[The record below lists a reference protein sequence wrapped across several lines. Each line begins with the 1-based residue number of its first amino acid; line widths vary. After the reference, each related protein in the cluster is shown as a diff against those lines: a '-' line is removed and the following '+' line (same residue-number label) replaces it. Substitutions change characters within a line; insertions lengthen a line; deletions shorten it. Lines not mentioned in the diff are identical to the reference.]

1 MPMQTGWIKTSLR
14 GCFSLCFSPYR
25 ARHAIMKKTSEIRDD
40 LRVSKK
46 GECMI
51 RHIVMFRL
59 QEEGKAENL
68 KKILAAAEGLK
79 ELPGLLGGDVVVNAP
94 DADGTNYDF
103 ALVFDFAD
111 LAALDAYQKHPVHV
125 EFVKLVLTCKESR
138 ACIDCEIA

>member
-1 MPMQTGWIKTSLR
+1 
-14 GCFSLCFSPYR
+14 
-25 ARHAIMKKTSEIRDD
+25 
-40 LRVSKK
+40 
-46 GECMI
+46 MI

-59 QEEGKAENL
+59 QEEGREENL
-68 KKILAAAEGLK
+68 KKFLSAAEGLK
-79 ELPGLLGGDVVVNAP
+79 KLPGLLGGDVVTNAP
-94 DADGTNYDF
+94 GADGTNYDF